1 MLLPSDIA
9 RLVLGYLQQE
19 RLTATCRAFISE
31 SPDLKEYAEHST
43 EDGAIPACV
52 FSLFGKNLNTILNEY
67 VAIKAKECSQES
79 QVPAMM
85 TSLWRKLDFTLNQ
98 IRCMQ
103 NSPSIYNNQR
113 FRTRNG
119 ILNVR
124 HQRAQPSPPAPGSSG
139 LLSVTPSPGQ
149 HSPSPSPVC
158 VPQAMLGCSTPICY
172 SSLHARPSPL
182 CVSQS
187 QVQERSRAVLNVSR
201 DSPLQVVV
209 PDRRFSPG
217 QLSPG
222 RRKCDSPRRRGGLLA
237 GQGGAPRTPQ
247 ISTVIVETE
256 EFQNEGEQEPVS
268 ESFPQM
274 VIENA
279 RDKILSDKSLQEKL
293 AENINKFL
301 GSENNP
307 QTSKQGASGAMVQD
321 PSIDEILGLQAEI
334 HMTDEAIRDILEQT
348 ESDPAFQA
356 LFDLF
361 DYGKN
366 RSSEPGVQGGAGPIS
381 VDQSAAPA
389 EAQESEPSESP
400 SEPGDQGAGCKDSVS
415 VMVPTPRTPKTK
427 SDSGPRSK
435 KSRKT
440 AHPLPCVSRVLLAS
454 SSPHGNGELLLAA
467 RPTAC
472 GVGQPE
478 NRATAS
484 RHKQTSASHH
494 CGAAVEACRG
504 KDSNSS
510 LLTADKDGAS
520 SSLAEEEGM
529 DIDLQLETDASP
541 EHVSQPSP
549 LQPPDQEH
557 LQKGSTD
564 PSPVQINAPLPSC
577 DRVQSEMRRQEA
589 TGTQNSPP
597 EPLRSSQDH
606 GLADKQMTVSPS
618 EGPFAGAVQTDG
630 GEPSNTAPEPWPC
643 GASLQAKG
651 QPEEPGPGASPA
663 LGELAG
669 SACSASVT
677 GKDGQAKGESHSW
690 DSKGPSPAP
699 CRDSP
704 WEPVAVA
711 PGPTLQPPVGNPPCQ
726 EHGASKFVSLKIII
740 SDDQEERP
748 RDSASGGSVSSTSS
762 DRVPTIVLSSPAKA
776 PVPAGSLVT
785 TEETVQAVSCLQ
797 RAEQPSPGS
806 ARPRDPAGT
815 PAAGPEE
822 GVQLSLASVP
832 EVQAEA
838 GFLQLVPA
846 SSSYG
851 GSSSY
856 FLVTD
861 QAAAGQAGG
870 QPQVMVLPGAAGVGP
885 VSSTPHILAT
895 PPRSRPVIS
904 SSGSALFISS
914 PVQPVLQSMVVPVS
928 VVGQS
933 TSGSFS
939 VAHSQMP
946 LSVRPAVNCAF
957 KVKLKPKLA
966 PKAST
971 DIGKS
976 GPPVSDQGTDA
987 TGLQKQNPV
996 PLQPRLKSAGPS
1008 QHAAPTEAPSSS
1020 PPPASGSNPMIGQS
1034 HRRVL
1039 CFDLTAPERC
1049 LGTTPAPVQ
1058 TRGSGDTSASMEAPV
1073 VVTPTVFT
1081 AASSSAEQPKT
1092 KGPSCKPCDSVQ
1104 PQAVGTGAAAVSRD
1118 GDAPRPDATTCSD
1131 RGNTSA
1137 PRKELERSRPPSS
1150 TDSSKRAPLQTES
1163 EHRQNPHGSSGDEAA
1178 AKQESSGR
1186 SLDSRNKS
1194 QTSDNKEEQGGTE
1207 SKRDSAHSG
1216 KAAAADPRLKSNV
1229 SGTRKEADQSARG
1242 REGLAETRGSSQD
1255 TAHVAAGKENK
1266 LEGRNQERQPAAAL
1280 PPGEPAGAHASQ
1292 LNSIR
1297 HPNKTSPLTK
1307 QAAEMLQDIQGHIPT
1322 ATPSKSP
1329 ELPLPRTPGSG
1340 RHPEEPLDCLR
1351 TPVRPRQGRDGDGTP
1366 RHLPPPATPDLPTC
1380 SPASEAGSENSINM
1394 AAHTLMILS
1403 RAAIARKGTPLK
1415 DSVQQQQGTA
1425 GAGAKDRKRKHPK
1438 VCSSPPGQ
1446 KDQQCSLSSSSK
1458 KKAKKQKKLL
1468 DSFPDDLDVDKFLS
1482 SLHYDE

>member
-98 IRCMQ
+98 IR
-103 NSPSIYNNQR
+103 
-113 FRTRNG
+113 G
-119 ILNVR
+119 
-124 HQRAQPSPPAPGSSG
+124 
-139 LLSVTPSPGQ
+139 
-149 HSPSPSPVC
+149 
-158 VPQAMLGCSTPICY
+158 
-172 SSLHARPSPL
+172 
-182 CVSQS
+182 
-187 QVQERSRAVLNVSR
+187 R

-307 QTSKQGASGAMVQD
+307 QTSKQGASGAVVQD

-389 EAQESEPSESP
+389 EAQESEPSESL

-577 DRVQSEMRRQEA
+577 DRAQSEMRRQEA

-630 GEPSNTAPEPWPC
+630 GEPSNTAPD
-643 GASLQAKG
+643 QI
-651 QPEEPGPGASPA
+651 
-663 LGELAG
+663 
-669 SACSASVT
+669 SA
-677 GKDGQAKGESHSW
+677 
-690 DSKGPSPAP
+690 
-699 CRDSP
+699 
-704 WEPVAVA
+704 
-711 PGPTLQPPVGNPPCQ
+711 
-726 EHGASKFVSLKIII
+726 
-740 SDDQEERP
+740 
-748 RDSASGGSVSSTSS
+748 
-762 DRVPTIVLSSPAKA
+762 
-776 PVPAGSLVT
+776 
-785 TEETVQAVSCLQ
+785 
-797 RAEQPSPGS
+797 
-806 ARPRDPAGT
+806 
-815 PAAGPEE
+815 
-822 GVQLSLASVP
+822 
-832 EVQAEA
+832 
-838 GFLQLVPA
+838 
-846 SSSYG
+846 
-851 GSSSY
+851 
-856 FLVTD
+856 
-861 QAAAGQAGG
+861 
-870 QPQVMVLPGAAGVGP
+870 
-885 VSSTPHILAT
+885 
-895 PPRSRPVIS
+895 
-904 SSGSALFISS
+904 GSALFISS

-996 PLQPRLKSAGPS
+996 PLQPRLKPAGPS
-1008 QHAAPTEAPSSS
+1008 QHAAATEVPSSS
-1020 PPPASGSNPMIGQS
+1020 PPPASGSNPMSGQS

-1058 TRGSGDTSASMEAPV
+1058 TRSSGDTSASMEAPV

-1118 GDAPRPDATTCSD
+1118 GAAPRPDATTCSD

-1137 PRKELERSRPPSS
+1137 PMKELERSRPPLS
-1150 TDSSKRAPLQTES
+1150 TDSSKGAPLQTES

-1229 SGTRKEADQSARG
+1229 SGTRKEADQGARG

-1255 TAHVAAGKENK
+1255 TAHVAADKENK

-1366 RHLPPPATPDLPTC
+1366 RHL
-1380 SPASEAGSENSINM
+1380 
-1394 AAHTLMILS
+1394 
-1403 RAAIARKGTPLK
+1403 
-1415 DSVQQQQGTA
+1415 
-1425 GAGAKDRKRKHPK
+1425 

>member
-1 MLLPSDIA
+1 
-9 RLVLGYLQQE
+9 GYLQQE
-19 RLTATCRAFISE
+19 RLTASCRAFISE

-67 VAIKAKECSQES
+67 VAIKAKGNQES

-124 HQRAQPSPPAPGSSG
+124 HQRAQPSPPVPGGSG
-139 LLSVTPSPGQ
+139 LLSVTPSSGQ
-149 HSPSPSPVC
+149 HSPGPVC
-158 VPQAMLGCSTPICY
+158 VAQAMLGCSTPICY

-187 QVQERSRAVLNVSR
+187 QGQERSRAVLNVSR

-247 ISTVIVETE
+247 ISTVIAETE
-256 EFQNEGEQEPVS
+256 EIQNEGEQEPVS

-307 QTSKQGASGAMVQD
+307 QTSKQGASGAVVQD

-427 SDSGPRSK
+427 SDSGPRGK

-440 AHPLPCVSRVLLAS
+440 AHPLPCVSRGLLAS
-454 SSPHGNGELLLAA
+454 STPHGSGELLLAT
-467 RPTAC
+467 RPAAC

-484 RHKQTSASHH
+484 RHKQTSASQH
-494 CGAAVEACRG
+494 CGAAVEASRG
-504 KDSNSS
+504 RDSNSS

-529 DIDLQLETDASP
+529 DIDLHLETDASP

-564 PSPVQINAPLPSC
+564 PSPGEINAPLPSC
-577 DRVQSEMRRQEA
+577 DGAQSEMRRQEA

-597 EPLRSSQDH
+597 EPLKSSQDH

-618 EGPFAGAVQTDG
+618 EGPFAGAEQTDG

-651 QPEEPGPGASPA
+651 QPDKPGPGASPA

-669 SACSASVT
+669 SACCASVT
-677 GKDGQAKGESHSW
+677 GKDGQAIGESHSG
-690 DSKGPSPAP
+690 DGKGPSPAP
-699 CRDSP
+699 CRGSP
-704 WEPVAVA
+704 RELVAVA
-711 PGPTLQPPVGNPPCQ
+711 PGATLQPPVGNPPCQ
-726 EHGASKFVSLKIII
+726 EHGA
-740 SDDQEERP
+740 
-748 RDSASGGSVSSTSS
+748 
-762 DRVPTIVLSSPAKA
+762 
-776 PVPAGSLVT
+776 
-785 TEETVQAVSCLQ
+785 
-797 RAEQPSPGS
+797 
-806 ARPRDPAGT
+806 
-815 PAAGPEE
+815 EE
-822 GVQLSLASVP
+822 GVQLSLASAP

-851 GSSSY
+851 GSSGY
-856 FLVTD
+856 FLVAD
-861 QAAAGQAGG
+861 QAAAGQAGS
-870 QPQVMVLPGAAGVGP
+870 QPQVMVGP
-885 VSSTPHILAT
+885 VSSMPHILAT

-939 VAHSQMP
+939 VAPSQMP

-971 DIGKS
+971 DIVTS
-976 GPPVSDQGTDA
+976 LLLLFFFPS
-987 TGLQKQNPV
+987 PV
-996 PLQPRLKSAGPS
+996 PLQPRLKTAGPS
-1008 QHAAPTEAPSSS
+1008 QHAAAAEASSSS
-1020 PPPASGSNPMIGQS
+1020 PPPASGSNPMSGQS

-1039 CFDLTAPERC
+1039 CFDLAAPERS
-1049 LGTTPAPVQ
+1049 LGTTPALVQ
-1058 TRGSGDTSASMEAPV
+1058 TRSSGDSSASVEAPV

-1092 KGPSCKPCDSVQ
+1092 KGPGS
-1104 PQAVGTGAAAVSRD
+1104 
-1118 GDAPRPDATTCSD
+1118 
-1131 RGNTSA
+1131 

-1150 TDSSKRAPLQTES
+1150 TDSSKGAPLQTES
-1163 EHRQNPHGSSGDEAA
+1163 EHRQNPHGSRGDEAA
-1178 AKQESSGR
+1178 AKRESSVR
-1186 SLDSRNKS
+1186 SLDSGNKS

-1207 SKRDSAHSG
+1207 SKRDSAHSC

-1242 REGLAETRGSSQD
+1242 REGLAETRGPSQD
-1255 TAHVAAGKENK
+1255 AVHVAADKENK
-1266 LEGRNQERQPAAAL
+1266 LEGRSQERQPAAAL
-1280 PPGEPAGAHASQ
+1280 PPVEPAGAHASQ
-1292 LNSIR
+1292 LSGIR

-1340 RHPEEPLDCLR
+1340 RQPEEPLDCLR
-1351 TPVRPRQGRDGDGTP
+1351 TPVRPRQGRDGEGTP

-1415 DSVQQQQGTA
+1415 DSVQQQGTA
-1425 GAGAKDRKRKHPK
+1425 GAGAKDRKRKHAK